1 MMHRY
6 SITNA
11 VTEEVLGEFYT
22 FCRLRS
28 VWNLLVKLYDN
39 GEGIF
44 AKEVI

>member
-28 VWNLLVKLYDN
+28 VWNLLVQLYDN